1 MAASHPSVGLS
12 IGLTIGLTGGIGS
25 GKSSAAGLF
34 AKHGIDIVDADSIA
48 RDVVAVGEPVLN
60 TIADYFGDNAL
71 LEDGSLNR
79 AFVRQLT
86 FSDPEKKAWLNATLH
101 PLIRKRLLSSMHA
114 ASSTYCIV
122 DVPLLTENNMKGL
135 FTRVL
140 VVDCNEALQ
149 LERALARDNSDEK
162 IIKNIIAAQATRE
175 ERKAIADDIIDNTG
189 TLAELQKQVDKLHAY
204 YCSLLK

>member
-1 MAASHPSVGLS
+1 MAANSLFNSLN

-25 GKSSAAGLF
+25 GKSSVARLF
-34 AKHGIDIVDADSIA
+34 AKHGIEIVDADSIA
-48 RDVVAVGEPVLN
+48 RDVVAVGEPVLS

-86 FSDPEKKAWLNATLH
+86 FSDPAKKTWLNATLH
-101 PLIRKRLLSSMHA
+101 PLIRERLLSSMHA
-114 ASSTYCIV
+114 ASSAYCIV

-140 VVDCNEALQ
+140 VVDCSEALQ
-149 LERALARDNSDEK
+149 LERALTRDNSDEK
-162 IIKNIIAAQATRE
+162 VIKNIIAAQAKRE
-175 ERKAIADDIIDNTG
+175 ERKAIADDIIENTG
-189 TLAELQKQVDKLHAY
+189 TLAELQKQVDKLHAF